1 MKKLFY
7 LILSISLILT
17 FAGCK
22 QIAAA
27 EEENQIFIPASAP
40 SGFCTFNLAVSND
53 SPARVVYPSAYDI
66 STLFYK
72 FSYLDPNANNTN
84 YPADGTGATYTQI
97 STKTF
102 TLATGDYVFAL
113 DAYSDSACTK
123 KILECT
129 QNVTIESTTSSI
141 SLKLKSTTTADDSS
155 ATGSVSVKMNFPTT
169 STVTKVTARLA
180 SIEAP
185 EGSVDS
191 KELDVGLSG
200 TAKTITYTNTSVPTG
215 KYILFFTLSGDGVE
229 PTVIPEL
236 VVVASGMNSS
246 NEASPIEVTD
256 DQVNTNIVYVSAA
269 GTMFGV
275 GTKSNPF
282 NTLEKA
288 ITLINSKNKTET
300 DWAICV
306 SGSIACVDT
315 VTVPS
320 TLKAKSL
327 VIMGT
332 TSTSTDG
339 FVGNG
344 SQTTLAL
351 ENEIP
356 VTISHLCITKGGMG
370 GIIVKGSGK
379 VELIGSAVTGCSQSG
394 IRIAS
399 FATSDVEIKE
409 SIIGGDDTDGNTGP
423 DGGGINKDGSG
434 TLTIIDSTIKG
445 NKSTSDLIGSG
456 GGGGIYLEDG
466 ILILGDKANIIENS
480 AKLNGGGILVKGGT
494 VKIKGKVTV
503 QDNTKASGTT
513 SVANNVYLS
522 SSKVLTLADALS
534 DTSSIGFTTAV
545 TPTKTS
551 PVVLTSGL
559 ATYSS
564 SLDVTSVFHSDTEEY
579 EIKKNTDGEAILTPA
594 EPVASVGG
602 TVYYSRESAVN
613 AIKSASGEI
622 DVVLCKGATADDLGR
637 SITTGTIA
645 EAIKSTSASSVK
657 FSLAEGFT
665 LSITDSNS
673 YRLFDGCSKLLSADL
688 SGFETSE
695 ITSMYHMFTGCSM
708 LKTVN
713 LSSFDTSK
721 VTSMDNLFQSCNMLK
736 VLDLRSFETPELK
749 YVSYMFS
756 GCSELTKILAS
767 DKFVTT
773 SVTSSAEMF
782 RNNQYLVGGKG
793 TKFNLSINNYGV
805 DYARI
810 DGGAANPGFFTGD
823 VIFMPETNFDGSEAI
838 TGSEIF
844 ISGRNLTIPA
854 LLASDHELTQEEYE
868 KYCKYGKGSTDVNTP
883 PNSNYSTGSANP
895 VYPAY
900 GINIYDMLVYCNLR
914 SMAEGLTPVY
924 SIGGKTNPAQWTG
937 IVSDSSSK
945 YCGPSAVDSTWDGA
959 SFNTNANGWR
969 LPTEAEWE
977 FLARGGNLT
986 NTNRYIYSGSNTASE
1001 VGWYSVGDADQD
1013 KPRAIKQKTPNA
1025 LGLYDMSG
1033 NVFEI
1038 CWDWSGTVTATTP
1051 ATGNG
1056 SGTEHI
1062 VRGGGC
1068 TYSAGTAKVA
1078 DRSVKNTPE
1087 MRWAN
1092 CGARIVRNAQ

>member
-40 SGFCTFNLAVSND
+40 SGFCKFNLAVSND

-141 SLKLKSTTTADDSS
+141 SLKLKSTDAGSDSS
-155 ATGSVSVKMNFPTT
+155 ATGSVSIKVNLPSS
-169 STVTKVTARLA
+169 STVSKVAVKVVNLTDT
-180 SIEAP
+180 SS
-185 EGSVDS
+185 SVDS
-191 KELDVGLSG
+191 KELTPDESETSKSV
-200 TAKTITYTNTSVPTG
+200 TYTNASLPTG
-215 KYILFFTLSGDGVE
+215 NYIIYFTLSGDGIE
-229 PTVIPEL
+229 ETVIPEL
-236 VVVASGMNSS
+236 VVVATGQQSS
-246 NEASPIEVTD
+246 NADSPIEVSE
-256 DQVNTNIVYVSAA
+256 DQVNTNIIYVSSS
-269 GTMFGV
+269 GTTSGV

-282 NTLEKA
+282 NTVEKA
-288 ITLINSKNKTET
+288 LTLINSKNKTEK
-300 DWAICV
+300 DWAICI
-306 SGSIACVDT
+306 SGSIACSDT
-315 VTVPS
+315 LTVPS

-327 VIMGT
+327 VIFGT
-332 TSTSTDG
+332 TDTSTDCL
-339 FVGNG
+339 VGNG

-356 VTISHLCITKGGMG
+356 VTITNLCITGGGMG
-370 GIIVKGSGK
+370 GIAIRGGGK
-379 VELIGSAVTGCSQSG
+379 VDIVGSAVTGCEQSG

-399 FATSDVEIKE
+399 FSSSDVEIKE
-409 SIIGGDDTDGNTGP
+409 SIIGGDGSDGNKGVS
-423 DGGGINKDGSG
+423 GGGISKEGSG
-434 TLTIIDSTIKG
+434 TLTITDSTIKG

-534 DTSSIGFTTAV
+534 DTSRIGFTTAV

-579 EIKKNTDGEAILTPA
+579 EVQKNASGQAILTPA
-594 EPVASVGG
+594 EPMASVDG
-602 TVYYSRESAVN
+602 TFYYSRESAVN
-613 AIKSASGEI
+613 AIKSASGDI

-657 FSLAEGFT
+657 FSVAEGIT

-673 YRLFDGCSKLLSADL
+673 YRLFDGCTKLLSADL
-688 SGFETSE
+688 RGFETSE
-695 ITSMYHMFTGCSM
+695 ITSMYHMFMECSM

-721 VTSMDNLFQSCNMLK
+721 VTNMGNLFESCRELK
-736 VLDLRSFETPELK
+736 VLDLRSFETSALENA
-749 YVSYMFS
+749 SYMFS
-756 GCSELTKILAS
+756 RCIGLTTILVS
-767 DKFVTT
+767 DKFVTS
-773 SVTSSAEMF
+773 SVTNSTEMF
-782 RNNQYLVGGKG
+782 TMNQYLVGGKG
-793 TKFNLSINNYGV
+793 TKFRIGTNYAA

-810 DGGAANPGFFTGD
+810 DGGESNPGFFTGD

>member
-53 SPARVVYPSAYDI
+53 SSARVVYPSAYDI

-200 TAKTITYTNTSVPTG
+200 TSKTITYTNTSVPTG

-236 VVVASGMNSS
+236 VVVATGQQSS

-306 SGSIACVDT
+306 SGSLLCLDT
-315 VTVPS
+315 LTIPS

-327 VIMGT
+327 VLMGT
-332 TSTSTDG
+332 TDTSTDG

-522 SSKVLTLADALS
+522 SAKALSLADALS

-594 EPVASVGG
+594 EPLVSVGG
-602 TVYYSRESAVN
+602 TFYYSRASAAN
-613 AIKSASGEI
+613 AIKSASGDI

-657 FSLAEGFT
+657 FSVAEGFT

-673 YRLFDGCSKLLSADL
+673 YRLFDGCTKLLSADL
-688 SGFETSE
+688 RGFETSE
-695 ITSMYHMFTGCSM
+695 ITSMYHMFLGCSN
-708 LKTVN
+708 LKSVN
-713 LSSFDTSK
+713 LSTFNTSK
-721 VTSMDNLFQSCNMLK
+721 VTNMGNMFESCKQLK
-736 VLDLRSFETPELK
+736 VLDLRSFETPVLK
-749 YVSYMFS
+749 NASLMFS
-756 GCSELTKILAS
+756 RCIELTTILVS
-767 DKFVTT
+767 DKFVTS
-773 SVTSSAEMF
+773 SVTNSTEMF
-782 RNNQYLVGGKG
+782 TMNQYLVGGKG
-793 TKFNLSINNYGV
+793 TKFSIGTNYAA
-805 DYARI
+805 DYAHI
-810 DGGAANPGFFTGD
+810 DGGESNPGFFTVD
-823 VIFMPETNFDGSEAI
+823 VIFMPETNFDGSEGI

-868 KYCKYGKGSTDVNTP
+868 KYCKYGKDSTNVNTP

>member
-53 SPARVVYPSAYDI
+53 SSARVVYPSAYDI

-84 YPADGTGATYTQI
+84 YPADGSGATYTQI

-246 NEASPIEVTD
+246 NEASPIEVTE

-306 SGSIACVDT
+306 SGSLLCLDT
-315 VTVPS
+315 LTIPS

-327 VIMGT
+327 VLMGT
-332 TSTSTDG
+332 TDTSTDG

-522 SSKVLTLADALS
+522 SAKVLTLADSLS

-545 TPTKTS
+545 APTQTS
-551 PVVLTSGL
+551 PVVLTSGF
-559 ATYSS
+559 ATYGAT
-564 SLDVTSVFHSDTEEY
+564 LDATTIFHSDLEEY
-579 EIKKNTDGEAILTPA
+579 EAKKNTSGEAILTPA
-594 EPVASVGG
+594 EPLASVDG
-602 TVYYSRESAVN
+602 TFYYSRASAAN
-613 AIKSASGEI
+613 AIKNASGDI
-622 DVVLCKGATADDLGR
+622 DVVLCKGATGDDLGS
-637 SITTGTIA
+637 SIKTGTIA
-645 EAIKSTSASSVK
+645 EAIKSTTASSVK

-688 SGFETSE
+688 GGFETSE

-721 VTSMDNLFQSCNMLK
+721 VTSMGNMFESCRQLK
-736 VLDLRSFETPELK
+736 VLDLRSFETPVLQN
-749 YVSYMFS
+749 VGYMFS

-773 SVTSSAEMF
+773 SVTSSTEMF

-810 DGGAANPGFFTGD
+810 DGGTANPGFFTSLTGTKAKPDAVGD
-823 VIFMPETNFDGSEAI
+823 IVFTDGSATPYSDGLTLTTTQKNAAIAVIFYVGT
-838 TGSEIF
+838 
-844 ISGRNLTIPA
+844 
-854 LLASDHELTQEEYE
+854 ELNNGDDTTTTRTL
-868 KYCKYGKGSTDVNTP
+868 GVG
-883 PNSNYSTGSANP
+883 
-895 VYPAY
+895 
-900 GINIYDMLVYCNLR
+900 LVQAT
-914 SMAEGLTPVY
+914 S
-924 SIGGKTNPAQWTG
+924 KTW
-937 IVSDSSSK
+937 
-945 YCGPSAVDSTWDGA
+945 C
-959 SFNTNANGWR
+959 
-969 LPTEAEWE
+969 
-977 FLARGGNLT
+977 
-986 NTNRYIYSGSNTASE
+986 SNTASAYSIDVE
-1001 VGWYSVGDADQD
+1001 KLHCIGANGDTSQKFTYPFTGLKNGSNALALMSSFLTSHSLSDDTTTDENYPAFYFAKNYKSQTNSHVSGTSYEDGWYLPSVAE
-1013 KPRAIKQKTPNA
+1013 
-1025 LGLYDMSG
+1025 LYWIYKAWSEVDSAMENCG
-1033 NVFEI
+1033 GKKF
-1038 CWDWSGTVTATTP
+1038 SGTYSTCTQLQGSTTG
-1051 ATGNG
+1051 AYYFYFNA
-1056 SGTEHI
+1056 S
-1062 VRGGGC
+1062 
-1068 TYSAGTAKVA
+1068 
-1078 DRSVKNTPE
+1078 NT
-1087 MRWAN
+1087 AN
-1092 CGARIVRNAQ
+1092 CVAWNNGGKQNGRVTCAIREF

>member
-27 EEENQIFIPASAP
+27 EEENQIFIPAPAP

-53 SPARVVYPSAYDI
+53 SSARVVYPSAYDI

-129 QNVTIESTTSSI
+129 QDVTIESTTSSI

-180 SIEAP
+180 SIETP

-306 SGSIACVDT
+306 SGSLLCLDT
-315 VTVPS
+315 LTIPS

-327 VIMGT
+327 VIMGA

-356 VTISHLCITKGGMG
+356 VTISHLCITKGGTG
-370 GIIVKGSGK
+370 GIAIRGGGK
-379 VELIGSAVTGCSQSG
+379 VDIVGSAVTGCEQSG

-399 FATSDVEIKE
+399 FSSSDVDIKE
-409 SIIGGDDTDGNTGP
+409 SIIGGDGTDGNKGVS
-423 DGGGINKDGSG
+423 GGGISKEGSG
-434 TLTIIDSTIKG
+434 TLTITDSTVKG
-445 NKSTSDLIGSG
+445 NQSTSDLTTA
-456 GGGGIYLEDG
+456 GGGGIYVAEG
-466 ILILGDKANIIENS
+466 TLILGDKANIIENS

-522 SSKVLTLADALS
+522 SAKVLSLADALS

-545 TPTKTS
+545 APSKTS

-564 SLDVTSVFHSDTEEY
+564 SLDVTSVFHSDLEEY
-579 EIKKNTDGEAILTPA
+579 EVQKNASGQAILTPA
-594 EPVASVGG
+594 EPVASVDG
-602 TVYYSRESAVN
+602 TFYYSRASAAN
-613 AIKSASGEI
+613 AIKDASGEI

-637 SITTGTIA
+637 SISEGTIA
-645 EAIKSTSASSVK
+645 WAISQTSASSVK
-657 FSLAEGFT
+657 FSVAEGFT

-673 YRLFDGCSKLLSADL
+673 YRLFDSCRKLLSADL
-688 SGFETSE
+688 RGFETSE
-695 ITSMYHMFTGCSM
+695 ITSMYHMFMECSI
-708 LKTVN
+708 LESVN
-713 LSSFDTSK
+713 LSTFDTSK
-721 VTSMDNLFQSCNMLK
+721 VTSMDNLFNNCYKLE

-756 GCSELTKILAS
+756 GCSRLTKILAS

-810 DGGAANPGFFTGD
+810 DGGTANPGFFTSLIGTKSSPDAVGD
-823 VIFMPETNFDGSEAI
+823 IVFKDGSA
-838 TGSEIF
+838 
-844 ISGRNLTIPA
+844 
-854 LLASDHELTQEEYE
+854 
-868 KYCKYGKGSTDVNTP
+868 TP
-883 PNSNYSTGSANP
+883 YS
-895 VYPAY
+895 
-900 GINIYDMLVYCNLR
+900 
-914 SMAEGLTPVY
+914 EGLTLTTTEKNAAIAVIFYVGTELNNGDDTTTTRTLGVGLVQDTPKAWCLGTARAYNIDVENLHCIGAFGGTSQKFTY
-924 SIGGKTNPAQWTG
+924 PFTGVKNGSNALDLISSSLTSQGLTDDTATEANYPAFYFAKNYKSQTNSHVSGTSYEDGWYLPTIAELYWIYKAWTEVDSAMETCGGTKFNGTYATCTQLQSSTTGGYYFYFYPGNTANCVAWNNGGKN
-937 IVSDSSSK
+937 
-945 YCGPSAVDSTWDGA
+945 
-959 SFNTNANGWR
+959 NTRIPCAIR
-969 LPTEAEWE
+969 E
-977 FLARGGNLT
+977 F
-986 NTNRYIYSGSNTASE
+986 
-1001 VGWYSVGDADQD
+1001 
-1013 KPRAIKQKTPNA
+1013 
-1025 LGLYDMSG
+1025 
-1033 NVFEI
+1033 
-1038 CWDWSGTVTATTP
+1038 
-1051 ATGNG
+1051 
-1056 SGTEHI
+1056 
-1062 VRGGGC
+1062 
-1068 TYSAGTAKVA
+1068 
-1078 DRSVKNTPE
+1078 
-1087 MRWAN
+1087 
-1092 CGARIVRNAQ
+1092 